1 MSEGHY
7 NSVPSAEACQLDC
20 QVGAAEN
27 LNHGVD
33 ADLDLGA
40 DHYNTVP
47 FMVIKIT
54 HSSSEIP
61 FNMISMSCH

>member
-27 LNHGVD
+27 LFHDVD
-33 ADLDLGA
+33 ADLDSNA
-40 DHYNTVP
+40 YFYNTVP
-47 FMVIKIT
+47 LMVIT
-54 HSSSEIP
+54 ASLQ
-61 FNMISMSCH
+61 